1 MAVTPVRLIHF
12 FQTPTTKGVGEFWV
26 EVYSPPIMLRPFA
39 WSVILQWLL
48 LQTLQNASFLEFV
61 KDSAIIYR
69 F

>member
-12 FQTPTTKGVGEFWV
+12 FQTTKGVGEFWV
-26 EVYSPPIMLRPFA
+26 EVYSPLIMLRPFA

-48 LQTLQNASFLEFV
+48 LQTLQNTSFLEFV